1 MQAPRRDCKSRA
13 VLPVPVWPPGVVAW
27 CVHGEVE
34 WALPVQR
41 ALLASCPPP
50 SAQQTA
56 VWSWMQAG
64 GQGWLQAGCGLP
76 LACCGPLPKQD
87 GQIISDVM
95 SRVIQAI
102 VFSVMAMNKKGCFN
116 MDISWGNLAICE
128 IDGIL
133 YAVLL
138 EIGEGVAMPK
148 PNQGGGGNTN
158 AQCSTTVAAGPDAG
172 QSKDLKTPTFSV
184 NKETGIGY
192 LC

>member
-102 VFSVMAMNKKGCFN
+102 VFSVMAMNKRGCFKFN

-138 EIGEGVAMPK
+138 EIGEGVLVAMPK
-148 PNQGGGGNTN
+148 PNQGGGGIPMLS
-158 AQCSTTVAAGPDAG
+158 APLQLQQG
-172 QSKDLKTPTFSV
+172 QMQGSQKTSRLLPS
-184 NKETGIGY
+184 
-192 LC
+192 L